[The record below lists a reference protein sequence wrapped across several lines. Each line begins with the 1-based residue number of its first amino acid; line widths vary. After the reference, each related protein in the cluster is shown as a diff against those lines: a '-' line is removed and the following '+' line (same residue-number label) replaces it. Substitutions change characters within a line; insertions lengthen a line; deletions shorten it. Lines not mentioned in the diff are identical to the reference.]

1 MEVFTDSHG
10 CLNIVKDA
18 LLRVGIELGDN
29 IDYYVYT
36 DGDYSIE
43 QQLENKV
50 LYKKIQLPK
59 LSGITNKKLV
69 SLGDLVDRGIESL
82 ESLILIREAIRIFGD
97 NIIVCSGNHEAY
109 YKFMRGNKF
118 RDKEEQVIGGV
129 IKNMINNDEIKSNV
143 IYKINDK
150 IINFSH
156 VPVLNK
162 DILIELFNCFKN
174 YDVDLNK
181 KKEIFNKAKKECEK
195 MKLLDDVE
203 YLDKIL
209 LKFNIN
215 LEENKTYDNKTDKT
229 EDDKLEEILLLNS
242 FISYLT
248 LYSSVYDIYIIAK
261 GDIKSPKTVIG
272 AFWCVYSDLFFKND
286 KLFNIVGHDHNVLN
300 TKAGFDNFISLD
312 LDCSDLYGLFK
323 YSKGLDFELS
333 GDVLNIAINEIIK
346 NLKKRN
352 ILLDNNFFKDCSSYN
367 ESDNIKDYEDLR
379 KTLFEK
385 DGFFDKTVKYLKENY
400 YEDFFEIKKIVYKVM
415 IKNIDSKNEKVV
427 LDSNCISNIN
437 NTLNY
442 IDDFQEY
449 LKTFSNG
456 VVGKRVFL
464 SIENHNLKIEL
475 SNVQDYFVNNIKS
488 KFVYFVK
495 ELDIFL

>member
-1 MEVFTDSHG
+1 M
-10 CLNIVKDA
+10 
-18 LLRVGIELGDN
+18 
-29 IDYYVYT
+29 
-36 DGDYSIE
+36 
-43 QQLENKV
+43 
-50 LYKKIQLPK
+50 
-59 LSGITNKKLV
+59 
-69 SLGDLVDRGIESL
+69 
-82 ESLILIREAIRIFGD
+82 
-97 NIIVCSGNHEAY
+97 
-109 YKFMRGNKF
+109 
-118 RDKEEQVIGGV
+118 
-129 IKNMINNDEIKSNV
+129 
-143 IYKINDK
+143 
-150 IINFSH
+150 
-156 VPVLNK
+156 
-162 DILIELFNCFKN
+162 
-174 YDVDLNK
+174 
-181 KKEIFNKAKKECEK
+181 
-195 MKLLDDVE
+195 
-203 YLDKIL
+203 
-209 LKFNIN
+209 
-215 LEENKTYDNKTDKT
+215 
-229 EDDKLEEILLLNS
+229 
-242 FISYLT
+242 
-248 LYSSVYDIYIIAK
+248 
-261 GDIKSPKTVIG
+261 
-272 AFWCVYSDLFFKND
+272 
-286 KLFNIVGHDHNVLN
+286 
-300 TKAGFDNFISLD
+300 D

-379 KTLFEK
+379 KILFEK

-488 KFVYFVK
+488 KFVCFVK
-495 ELDIFL
+495 ELNVF